1 LIATIVVGMTKPLS
15 IKVASAALGLAV
27 LAGVAES
34 VVAIGHFAT
43 TTGLTPADN
52 VQIAIRAIVYAAGL
66 TLVALLYRGV
76 RFARW
81 ALLIMIGL
89 LWLGTLVI
97 PMSLELIS
105 GDDLRS
111 VFGGDVSGYFPIIRG
126 LHLVL
131 VPIGLVAM
139 FSRSVSAYLTKAP
152 RMVSASSTLD

>member
-1 LIATIVVGMTKPLS
+1 
-15 IKVASAALGLAV
+15 
-27 LAGVAES
+27 
-34 VVAIGHFAT
+34 
-43 TTGLTPADN
+43 
-52 VQIAIRAIVYAAGL
+52 
-66 TLVALLYRGV
+66 
-76 RFARW
+76 
-81 ALLIMIGL
+81 
-89 LWLGTLVI
+89 VI